1 VQNEAEENPDS
12 QARLKIG
19 LVGFTKI
26 VSGALAHYLR
36 AEHSADVTV
45 FDDLPPTKL
54 NMRDACDLDLVM
66 VDSRSQTLQKIEG
79 FRRSYS
85 EETRPR
91 AAIYCDKVDPSFIHA
106 AFAHGFEGVIN
117 GDMNVDALPNVF
129 ALITCGQ
136 VFAPASILSCDLK
149 RDSNNTARRS
159 QLSDAQIKTLGMI
172 AEGQTNKEIAVSL
185 GVTEM
190 QVKMVVRNI
199 CGALDAKNR
208 AHAVAKAFRLGIL

>member
-1 VQNEAEENPDS
+1 MLDETEENPDA
-12 QARLKIG
+12 QAGLKIG

-45 FDDLPPTKL
+45 FDDLSLTKL
-54 NMRDACDLDLVM
+54 NQRGGLSLDLLM
-66 VDSRSQTLQKIEG
+66 LDSRSQTLQKIG
-79 FRRSYS
+79 GLRRSYS

-91 AAIYCDKVDPSFIHA
+91 LAIYCDKVDPSFIHA
-106 AFAHGFEGVIN
+106 AFSHGVEGVID
-117 GDMNVDALPNVF
+117 GDMNLDALPNVF
-129 ALITCGQ
+129 ALITCDQ
-136 VFAPASILSCDLK
+136 IFAPASILSSDLK
-149 RDSNNTARRS
+149 RDSDNTSRRS
-159 QLSDAQIKTLGMI
+159 ELSDLQMTTLDMV

-185 GVTEM
+185 GVTET

-208 AHAVAKAFRLGIL
+208 AHAVAKAFRLGML